1 MKIIQKS
8 IYSLLVCGALCG
20 AGACKKGFE
29 DMNTPY
35 KDASE
40 STASIPG
47 LFNGL
52 VSSMGKYGDDALNVS
67 LLYPITNQQAYQNT
81 VAPYLNYSVTYWSQY
96 YPDLLVYKTIL
107 KKIAEQP
114 NPQLFNN
121 ARFMASILIANKTL
135 RMLDYY
141 GDIPYSKASQ
151 ASTGS
156 QAYRPA
162 YDAQLD
168 VYTSVL
174 TDLKNAADSLGM
186 VTNPVQSS
194 LGSFETFL
202 NNDFTAWKKFANAL
216 RLRYAVRLYN
226 KEKALADAII
236 ADIIGGNKPLPENQ
250 NAADPSGLYLNNF
263 GLWPNRVSSSS
274 QILSSLASKW
284 DSYRELSISNIR
296 MSSNVWNQMSSTN
309 DPSGSGIFDPRCY
322 VYFMTNN
329 ADQWVPQPQNGSQ
342 PEGGRPYD
350 DGTTRKAIGSDPA
363 NKFACVNY
371 FMAYD
376 RKFYPLLIVT
386 EADVHFLKAE
396 IYQRGMGVAKDIVK
410 AKTEYEAGITASVN
424 FWYAYTRLSEIW
436 LTKPTAP
443 TGLQMTAFLT
453 NPAVLY
459 NGANDADALK
469 KIATQSWLA
478 TMFQPA
484 ETWATVRRTGL
495 TPKDPTYNPSVVN
508 RLPYPDDENINN
520 HENWQ
525 KATNGDNPTAQV
537 QKKVYW
543 MQ

>member
-1 MKIIQKS
+1 MKIIHKS
-8 IYSLLVCGALCG
+8 IYSLLICGALCG
-20 AGACKKGFE
+20 ASACEKGFE
-29 DMNTPY
+29 EINTPY

-40 STASIPG
+40 NTASISG

-52 VSSMGKYGDDALNVS
+52 VSSLAKYGDDALNVS

-107 KKIAEQP
+107 RKIGEQA
-114 NPQLFNN
+114 NPQSFNN
-121 ARFMASILIANKTL
+121 IKYMASVLMANKTL

-141 GDIPYSKASQ
+141 GDIPYSQ
-151 ASTGS
+151 ASLAKEGNT
-156 QAYRPA
+156 YFRPP
-162 YDAQLD
+162 YDAQPE
-168 VYTSVL
+168 VYKSVL
-174 TDLKNAADSLGM
+174 ADLKAAADGLGTETGQ
-186 VTNPVQSS
+186 VN
-194 LGSFETFL
+194 LGSSESFL
-202 NNDFTAWKKFANAL
+202 NSDFTAWKKFANAL
-216 RLRYAVRLYN
+216 RLRYAVRLYA
-226 KEKALADAII
+226 KEKALADGII
-236 ADIIGGNKPLPENQ
+236 TDIIGGNKPLPANQ
-250 NAADPSGLYLNNF
+250 NLTSLYLDNF
-263 GLWPNRVSSSS
+263 GLWPSRVTVAG
-274 QILSSLASKW
+274 QTLGALDSKW

-296 MSSNVWNQMSSTN
+296 MSSNVWQQMSSTN
-309 DPSGSGIFDPRCY
+309 ATNGSGIFDPRCY

-350 DGTTRKAIGSDPA
+350 VGTERKAIGSDPA

-371 FMAYD
+371 LMAYD
-376 RKFYPLLIVT
+376 RVFYPILIVT

-396 IYQRGMGVAKDIVK
+396 IYQRGMGVAKDIAK

-424 FWYAYTRLSEIW
+424 FWYAYTQLSPTW
-436 LTKPTAP
+436 APARPVAPTA
-443 TGLQMTAFLT
+443 GQMTAFLT
-453 NPAVLY
+453 NPAVLF

-484 ETWATVRRTGL
+484 ESWATVRRTGL
-495 TPKDPTYNPSVVN
+495 TPKDPTYNPSIVN
-508 RLPYPDDENINN
+508 KLPYPDDENVNN

-525 KATNGDNPTAQV
+525 KATNGENPTLQV

>member
-1 MKIIQKS
+1 MKIIHKS

-29 DMNTPY
+29 DINKPY

-52 VSSMGKYGDDALNVS
+52 ISSLGKYSSDADALNVS

-81 VAPYLNYSVTYWSQY
+81 VAPYLNYSGIYWSQY
-96 YPDLLVYKTIL
+96 YPDLLVYKTLL
-107 KKIAEQP
+107 KKISEQP
-114 NPQLFNN
+114 SPQSFNN
-121 ARFMASILIANKTL
+121 AKYMASIMMAQKTL
-135 RMLDYY
+135 RMLDFY
-141 GDIPYSKASQ
+141 GDIPYSQASQ
-151 ASTGS
+151 ANVGPKD
-156 QAYRPA
+156 YRPA
-162 YDAQLD
+162 YDAQID
-168 VYTSVL
+168 IYKSVL
-174 TDLKNAADSLGM
+174 ADLKAASDGLA
-186 VTNPVQSS
+186 VDPTQSN
-194 LGSFETFL
+194 LGSSETFL
-202 NNDFTAWKKFANAL
+202 GNDFTAWKKFANSL

-226 KEKALADAII
+226 KEKALAEGVITDVL
-236 ADIIGGNKPLPENQ
+236 GGNKPLPENQ
-250 NAADPSGLYLNNF
+250 DPAKLYLNNF
-263 GLWPNRVSSSS
+263 GLWPNRVSNA
-274 QILSSLASKW
+274 LGALDSKW

-296 MSSNVWNQMSSTN
+296 MSSNVWQQMSSTN
-309 DPSGSGIFDPRCY
+309 ATNGSGIFDPRTR

-329 ADQWVPQPQNGSQ
+329 ADQWVPQPQNGSL

-350 DGTTRKAIGSDPA
+350 TGPERKPIGTDPA

-371 FMAYD
+371 FLAYD
-376 RKFYPLLIVT
+376 RLFYPILIIT

-396 IYQRGMGVAKDIVK
+396 IYQRGMGVAKDIAK

-424 FWYAYTRLSEIW
+424 FWYAYTQLSTIW
-436 LTKPTAP
+436 TTKPTAP
-443 TGLQMTAFLT
+443 TALQMTAFLT

-484 ETWATVRRTGL
+484 ESWATARRTGL

-508 RLPYPDDENINN
+508 KLPYPDDENINN